1 MVWRIEYTNHPWV
14 KKKRRKILERI
25 LRDATEDIEVLLGTK
40 EDMGF
45 YLGDSGFWIASIW
58 LSDVGKHH
66 LGVRDFEK
74 DNRWVASLV
83 FDDYPTLTVDE
94 VQGILRGMGLNEYS
108 IGFLGMTNEKTVGEC
123 LVELE
128 EGMDAGRTEREKK
141 VDFALASLLAAYL
154 KEGVIGLND
163 GLLDTMRKIE
173 KAT

>member
-1 MVWRIEYTNHPWV
+1 MVWRIEYTKYPWV
-14 KKKRRKILERI
+14 KKKQKKILERI
-25 LRDATEDIEVLLGTK
+25 LRDATEDVEVLVGTR

-45 YLGDSGFWIASIW
+45 HLGDSGFWIESIW
-58 LSDVGKHH
+58 LSDVRKHH

-83 FDDYPTLTVDE
+83 FDDHPTLTVDE
-94 VQGILRGMGLNEYS
+94 VQGILRGMSLNEYS
-108 IGFLGMTNEKTVGEC
+108 IGLLGTTNEKTVGEY

-141 VDFALASLLAAYL
+141 VDFSLAKLLETYL
-154 KEGVIGLND
+154 KDGVIGLND
-163 GLLDTMRKIE
+163 GLLDAMKKIE

>member
-14 KKKRRKILERI
+14 KKKRKKILESM
-25 LRDATEDIEVLLGTK
+25 LRGVMEDVEVLLGTR

-45 YLGDSGFWIASIW
+45 YLGESGFWIASIW

-108 IGFLGMTNEKTVGEC
+108 IGLLGTTNENTVGEY

-141 VDFALASLLAAYL
+141 VAFALAKLLAAYL

-163 GLLDTMRKIE
+163 GLLDAMRKIE

>member
-1 MVWRIEYTNHPWV
+1 MVWRIEYTNYPWV

-25 LRDATEDIEVLLGTK
+25 LRDATEDMEVLLGTK

-45 YLGDSGFWIASIW
+45 YLGDSGFWIESIW

-66 LGVRDFEK
+66 VGVRDFEK
-74 DNRWVASLV
+74 DDRWVASLV

-108 IGFLGMTNEKTVGEC
+108 IGFLGMTNEKTVGEF

-141 VDFALASLLAAYL
+141 VDFALASLLEGYL
-154 KEGVIGLND
+154 EEGVIGLND
-163 GLLDTMRKIE
+163 GLLDALRKIE

>member
-1 MVWRIEYTNHPWV
+1 MAWCIEYTDHPWV
-14 KKKRRKILERI
+14 KKKRKKILESV
-25 LRDATEDIEVLLGTK
+25 LRDVIEDVVVLLGIR
-40 EDMGF
+40 EDMCFHIEDLGF
-45 YLGDSGFWIASIW
+45 LITSVW
-58 LSDVGKHH
+58 LSDVGKHL
-66 LGVRDFEK
+66 LGVRDSEK

-94 VQGILRGMGLNEYS
+94 VKGILRGMSLTEYS
-108 IGFLGMTNEKTVGEC
+108 IGLLGTTNENTVGEY

-141 VDFALASLLAAYL
+141 VDFALAKLLAAYL

-163 GLLDTMRKIE
+163 GLLDAMKKIE